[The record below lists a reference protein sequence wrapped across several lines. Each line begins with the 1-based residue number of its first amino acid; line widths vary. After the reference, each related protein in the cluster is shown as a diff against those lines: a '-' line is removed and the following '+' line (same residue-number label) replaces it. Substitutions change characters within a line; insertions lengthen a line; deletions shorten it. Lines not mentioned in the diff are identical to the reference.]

1 MKHFTLLTLLVLIAP
16 FGWGEDNSVTTVAP
30 NINASQIEVTLLFT
44 VLLSVFLIVLSFRVL
59 DLRGSPVTKWLHPA
73 DRSIE
78 QETLDRAIR
87 GHGNLIEYAPM
98 FLFLMLCL

>member
-1 MKHFTLLTLLVLIAP
+1 MKHLTLFTLLVLIAP

-87 GHGNLIEYAPM
+87 GHGNLSSMPQCSC
-98 FLFLMLCL
+98 F